1 MSYLLKSR
9 KTSSS
14 RPIKIKWDFISR
26 QNRVTRTDQSTWNK
40 NKIKQKDKLYET
52 LAPRPWIEW
61 APWFEWSWALAG
73 GRGVGGCP
81 AAGVCRAEGPGESCI
96 EGTLR
101 TAEHSLQCSV
111 EHWLLISTCVRT
123 LPEGGGKHFSII
135 PVPNIQSG
143 GLIIHRLWTSIRVRY

>member
-14 RPIKIKWDFISR
+14 RWIKIKWDFISR
-26 QNRVTRTDQSTWNK
+26 QNRVTRTDHSTWIK

-52 LAPRPWIEW
+52 LAPRPWPGW
-61 APWFEWSWALAG
+61 APWLG
-73 GRGVGGCP
+73 GVELGNGGCP
-81 AAGVCRAEGPGESCI
+81 AAGVCRAEGPGESCT

-101 TAEHSLQCSV
+101 TAERSLQCSV

-123 LPEGGGKHFSII
+123 VPEAARKHCSIM

-143 GLIIHRLWTSIRVRY
+143 GLITHRLWASITVRY